1 MSIIQHE
8 TDPSVTHIDRIP
20 DWLVKWAEIAIVRD
34 LGKLKDYVEGEQAE
48 SAKAIKEMERKQARE
63 QKEVSRKT
71 SNKTRK

>member
-1 MSIIQHE
+1 
-8 TDPSVTHIDRIP
+8 
-20 DWLVKWAEIAIVRD
+20 VKWAEIAIVRD